1 MIYRIPTFCCLLLV
15 AFSLPLIAQEVAG
28 KARPAKAGSKKAGS
42 KKAAAPNPPS
52 FPYQANLPNVLIIG
66 DSISIGYTPGVQQRL
81 VKEANVRH
89 SPGNSQGTTHGLAE
103 LEAWLTPWNGKPWDV
118 IHFNWGLHDLKR
130 VQVAGTSVNSNDP
143 KDPYQADLVT
153 YEANLRKL
161 VAILQQTKAQLI
173 FATTTPFPAG
183 VKPYRSPE
191 DVARY
196 NQVAQQI
203 MKEQSIPINDLH
215 DFIAP
220 QLATLQQPINV
231 HFTKAGSEALAGEV
245 AAAIRQRLA
254 ANAAD
259 R

>member
-1 MIYRIPTFCCLLLV
+1 MIYRIPSCCCLLWV
-15 AFSLPLIAQEVAG
+15 ACALPLIAQEAPG
-28 KARPAKAGSKKAGS
+28 KAKAGAR
-42 KKAAAPNPPS
+42 KAAAKDAS
-52 FPYQANLPNVLIIG
+52 SLPYQANLPNVLIIG
-66 DSISIGYTPGVQQRL
+66 DSISIGYTAGVQQRL
-81 VKEANVRH
+81 AKEANVRH

-103 LEAWLTPWNGKPWDV
+103 LEDWLTPWNGKPWDV

-130 VQVAGTSVNSNDP
+130 VQVAGTSANSNDP
-143 KDPYQADLVT
+143 NDPYQADLAT

-161 VAILQQTKAQLI
+161 VAILQKTNAKLI

-191 DVARY
+191 DADRY
-196 NQVAQQI
+196 NHVAVQI
-203 MKEQSIPINDLH
+203 MKEHAIPINDLH

-220 QLATLQQPINV
+220 QLAALQQPINV

-254 ANAAD
+254 TKTAD